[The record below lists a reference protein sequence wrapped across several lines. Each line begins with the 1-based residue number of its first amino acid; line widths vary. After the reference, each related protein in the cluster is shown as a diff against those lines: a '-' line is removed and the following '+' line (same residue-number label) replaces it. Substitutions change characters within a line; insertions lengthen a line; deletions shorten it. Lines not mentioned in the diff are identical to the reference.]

1 MIESIEINFSFSK
14 LLKNLDNI
22 LEENMYARKKIVVEY
37 AKDVIN
43 SGKLPPNTKATLEI
57 RRKGSSSKRGKS
69 SSIKPLI
76 HSGSLRANIKIV
88 RDGISIPKYG
98 IYHLKKHKI
107 SDASPWNTRGK
118 TVVARNFLPFTS
130 TGKNLTK
137 DMTVRFKKIERDLY
151 KGLRRAM
158 RK

>member
-1 MIESIEINFSFSK
+1 LIESIKINFSFGK
-14 LLKNLDNI
+14 LLKNLDKI

-43 SGKLPPNTKATLEI
+43 SGKLPQNTKATLEI
-57 RRKGSSSKRGKS
+57 REKGLSGKRGASLSK
-69 SSIKPLI
+69 KPLI
-76 HSGSLRANIKIV
+76 HTGSLRANIKIV

-98 IYHLKKHKI
+98 IYHLSRQTIQSNKWSRKFNTVGKK
-107 SDASPWNTRGK
+107 
-118 TVVARNFLPFTS
+118 VVARNFLPFTS

-151 KGLRRAM
+151 
-158 RK
+158 

>member
-1 MIESIEINFSFSK
+1 MIESIEINFSFGK

-43 SGKLPPNTKATLEI
+43 SGKLPENKPSTLEI

-98 IYHLKKHKI
+98 IYHLKKHRI

-137 DMTVRFKKIERDLY
+137 DMTIRFKKIERDLY